1 MKRTHLFLGVLAVV
15 GAMAVGRVFAQDD
28 DTPVSS
34 LSFVVVKDYSGKP
47 VKNAAVVLH
56 PVSKGKQQRGGIEL
70 KTNTEGRT
78 AYDGI
83 PYGPLRVQVLIP
95 GFQTFGED
103 YDINKPEME
112 ITIRL
117 KRPADQYSIYQKK
130 ADEKKP
136 EPTPEEKKDEAKAPE
151 QKTEQKPQ

>member
-1 MKRTHLFLGVLAVV
+1 MVALAAATLLGTAV
-15 GAMAVGRVFAQDD
+15 AQDD
-28 DTPVSS
+28 DSPVSS

-78 AYDGI
+78 AYEGI

-103 YDINKPEME
+103 YEINKPEME

-130 ADEKKP
+130 EEAKAAEQKP
-136 EPTPEEKKDEAKAPE
+136 EGKKDEAKAPE
-151 QKTEQKPQ
+151 QKSQ